1 VSKKEAKNNTQTNID
16 RSFDLSEAYGNKIR
30 ILIVL
35 VLRIYRELS
44 LAEIENLLKRTK
56 PTIIRHINILIDH
69 ELVKSYYADDSLF
82 HKGETQPGNIKR
94 KYYSLTEKSSQ
105 TTSILKGVEYWNDPK
120 KLIELIALSGD
131 TVNTFYLFLS
141 NIFNMIGNYTQKLKQ
156 EAETTSDVK
165 MLKSLLFEKFPF
177 LSIRL
182 FTDDQYMKFKEIY
195 NEFVSGLNEIL
206 DEEPDSTSQRP
217 FMYIDARIPIK
228 SLIDS
233 EGKL

>member
-1 VSKKEAKNNTQTNID
+1 VSKKKTKTDTQTSID
-16 RSFDLSEAYGNKIR
+16 RSFDLTEAYGNKIR

-44 LAEIENLLKRTK
+44 LAEIENLLNRTK
-56 PTIIRHINILIDH
+56 PTIIRHINILIGH
-69 ELVKSYYADDSLF
+69 ELVKSYYANDSLF

-105 TTSILKGVEYWNDPK
+105 TTSLLKGVEHLNDPQ
-120 KLIELIALSGD
+120 KLTDLIVLSGD
-131 TVNTFYLFLS
+131 TVNTFYLFLG
-141 NIFNMIGNYTQKLKQ
+141 NIFNMIENYTQKIKQ
-156 EAETTSDVK
+156 EAETTNDVK
-165 MLKSLLFEKFPF
+165 ILKSLLFEKFPF

-195 NEFVSGLNEIL
+195 NEFASELNEIL
-206 DEEPDSTSQRP
+206 EEEPDSTSQRP